1 MKKKLVETYINNA
14 CKKKLEV
21 MFGEGSTVKVEN
33 TFKSSQLRTDVV
45 EIKVFFSDPQ
55 VSLDYWPE
63 NINWL
68 VEESWEFV
76 HGKGTKVIVNAS
88 YDII

>member
-1 MKKKLVETYINNA
+1 MKKKLVESYINKG
-14 CKKKLEV
+14 CRKKV
-21 MFGEGSTVKVEN
+21 DIFFGEGSRVEIRD
-33 TFKSSQLRTDVV
+33 TFLSSQLKTDVIDV
-45 EIKVFFSDPQ
+45 KVFFSDPQ

-68 VEESWEFV
+68 VEESWQFV

-88 YDII
+88 YDVI